1 MIGIIMGC
9 CILVVFF
16 YLIWLLYLKPLAVE
30 NVKKIFLDCSPELTK
45 DDFARIYFE
54 AGGNFFK
61 TKNVAVDIARMVY
74 ESENPIEQS
83 SKKIQ
88 QPSKKTKQWRAI
100 EWLKKILRKKSRKD

>member
-1 MIGIIMGC
+1 MNPNDMIGIIMGC

-61 TKNVAVDIARMVY
+61 TKKNQVCSLSSMASQDSQNVH
-74 ESENPIEQS
+74 
-83 SKKIQ
+83 KI
-88 QPSKKTKQWRAI
+88 S
-100 EWLKKILRKKSRKD
+100 